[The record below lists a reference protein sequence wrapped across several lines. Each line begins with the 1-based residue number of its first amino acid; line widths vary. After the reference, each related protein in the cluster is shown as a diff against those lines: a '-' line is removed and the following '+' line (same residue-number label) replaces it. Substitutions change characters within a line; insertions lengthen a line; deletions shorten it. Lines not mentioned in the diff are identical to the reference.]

1 MMQSGQM
8 MEKPLPEGWRWV
20 KLGEVC
26 IQDRQIIDPG
36 SEKALRPY
44 LGLEHIESNTG
55 KILLETHEVDEK
67 QGKST
72 TFAFNSHHVLYGKL
86 RPYLNK
92 VALPNFEGRCTTELI
107 PLLPTNLIDRDFFAW
122 LLRREETVNAAMQ
135 GKTGSRM
142 PRVDMDEFLKFL
154 IPLPLLQEQQ
164 RIAARLREQMQ
175 AVDEA
180 RQAVE
185 AQLKAI
191 NQLPA
196 ALLRQAFS
204 GAL

>member
-1 MMQSGQM
+1 M
-8 MEKPLPEGWRWV
+8 MEKPLPEGWQWM
-20 KLGEVC
+20 KLGEIC
-26 IQDRQIIDPG
+26 IQDRQIIDPD
-36 SEKALRPY
+36 SEQALSRPY

-55 KILLETHEVDEK
+55 KILIGDYKIDED

-72 TFAFNSHHVLYGKL
+72 TFVFNSSHVLYGKL

-107 PLLPTNLIDRDFFAW
+107 PLLPMDLVNRDFLAW
-122 LLRREETVNAAMQ
+122 LLRREETVQAAMQ
-135 GKTGSRM
+135 AKTGSRM
-142 PRVDMDEFLKFL
+142 PRADMDELLKLL
-154 IPLPLLQEQQ
+154 IPLPPLPEQQ
-164 RIAARLREQMQ
+164 RIAACLRQQMQ
-175 AVDEA
+175 DVEAA
-180 RQAVE
+180 RQAAE